1 METKNTNS
9 KETVLKVENLQTS
22 FMTSN
27 GEVQAVRGV
36 SFEVKKG
43 EILGIVG
50 ESGSGNSVTSMSVL
64 RLLADTA
71 VIKKDSKIE
80 FEGRNL
86 IDISKK
92 EMRKIRGE
100 KIAMIFQDPMSSINP
115 LIPVGKQVGE
125 MIKEHHK
132 EKSKEEIKKEV
143 LELFEKVRIPEPE
156 KRYSCYP
163 HEFSGG
169 MRQRVMIAMALANK
183 PDLLIADEPTT
194 ALDVTIQDQILR
206 RLRELEKEY
215 GTSIIFI
222 THDLGVVAE
231 LCDRVA
237 VMYGGLIMEEALI
250 DDLFEKPGHPY
261 TMGLLAS
268 IPDIE
273 QDKSVRLKPI
283 PGSPPDMTNPPKGCP
298 FAPRCPYARKLCG
311 EELPE
316 FVEVGENHRSRC
328 FLQYP
333 DAPADSHNPFKEL
346 TAKEQV

>member
-1 METKNTNS
+1 
-9 KETVLKVENLQTS
+9 
-22 FMTSN
+22 
-27 GEVQAVRGV
+27 
-36 SFEVKKG
+36 
-43 EILGIVG
+43 
-50 ESGSGNSVTSMSVL
+50 
-64 RLLADTA
+64 
-71 VIKKDSKIE
+71 
-80 FEGRNL
+80 
-86 IDISKK
+86 
-92 EMRKIRGE
+92 
-100 KIAMIFQDPMSSINP
+100 
-115 LIPVGKQVGE
+115 

-169 MRQRVMIAMALANK
+169 LRQRVMIAMALANK

-333 DAPADSHNPFKEL
+333 DAPADSHNPFTEL

>member
-1 METKNTNS
+1 
-9 KETVLKVENLQTS
+9 
-22 FMTSN
+22 
-27 GEVQAVRGV
+27 
-36 SFEVKKG
+36 
-43 EILGIVG
+43 
-50 ESGSGNSVTSMSVL
+50 
-64 RLLADTA
+64 
-71 VIKKDSKIE
+71 
-80 FEGRNL
+80 
-86 IDISKK
+86 
-92 EMRKIRGE
+92 
-100 KIAMIFQDPMSSINP
+100 
-115 LIPVGKQVGE
+115 

-156 KRYSCYP
+156 QRYSCYP

-273 QDKSVRLKPI
+273 S
-283 PGSPPDMTNPPKGCP
+283 G
-298 FAPRCPYARKLCG
+298 
-311 EELPE
+311 
-316 FVEVGENHRSRC
+316 
-328 FLQYP
+328 
-333 DAPADSHNPFKEL
+333 
-346 TAKEQV
+346 